1 LFQDYLKYELTLREN
16 IGLGELSKLHD
27 DEALINALRYT
38 EVDSVFFQGQG
49 KFNSINLEQQL
60 GNWFEE
66 GRQLSGGQWQKIA
79 LSRAYLKDADCYF
92 LDEPSSALDPVSETK
107 IFKTFFDLSQDK
119 IGLFIT
125 HKPSITQFV
134 DQILYLEDGCV
145 VEKGSFADLNSTG
158 KKFKHLL
165 DKEIGVTYDTSN

>member
-1 LFQDYLKYELTLREN
+1 M
-16 IGLGELSKLHD
+16 
-27 DEALINALRYT
+27 RYT

-125 HKPSITQFV
+125 
-134 DQILYLEDGCV
+134 L
-145 VEKGSFADLNSTG
+145 
-158 KKFKHLL
+158 
-165 DKEIGVTYDTSN
+165 

>member
-1 LFQDYLKYELTLREN
+1 MACGLYDNYEGNIYINGINLRSIQKETYYKRISALFQDYLKYELTLREN

-79 LSRAYLKDADCYF
+79 CQER
-92 LDEPSSALDPVSETK
+92 
-107 IFKTFFDLSQDK
+107 I
-119 IGLFIT
+119 
-125 HKPSITQFV
+125 
-134 DQILYLEDGCV
+134 
-145 VEKGSFADLNSTG
+145 
-158 KKFKHLL
+158 
-165 DKEIGVTYDTSN
+165 